1 MLAILDNSRRGRFIR
16 FKGAVE
22 VEGAIVELEEVDAIV
37 EDIEA
42 EVETVDSFDTMKIFV
57 IYTI

>member
-1 MLAILDNSRRGRFIR
+1 MLAILDNNRRGWFIR
-16 FKGAVE
+16 FKGVVE
-22 VEGAIVELEEVDAIV
+22 VEGAIVELEEVAAIV

-42 EVETVDSFDTMKIFV
+42 EVEIADSFDTMKIFV